1 MVIYSHRTLSFL
13 RSALLL
19 ISAVLF
25 TACASAAEESVRQQ
39 AAPDIF
45 VIGDIHGDYDAYMAV
60 LRDAELVDKK
70 GRWSGGKARLVQT
83 GDVPDR
89 GPETRKILDHLMK
102 LEKQAARKGGAVI
115 ALIGN
120 HEAMNITGDL
130 RYVTPSEY
138 QAFVGSKS
146 KQARNKFYTNNREAF
161 ATKYQSPD
169 VDTALDEAQLRA
181 AFDRDYPLGYV
192 EHRRAWGPNGKY
204 GAWVMSHDALHIM
217 DDTLF
222 LHGGLSQ
229 EYITLSVDEINHA
242 IRDALQNDPQA
253 DILNGDNSPLWY
265 RGNAIETQAGAAE
278 IAALLDTYD
287 VARII
292 IGHTPQT
299 DGIKTLYDGK
309 VIIVDTGMSAYYKGT
324 RSYLRL
330 DGEGITA
337 INDSSGQLLESRP

>member
-1 MVIYSHRTLSFL
+1 MGTYSHRTPRLL
-13 RSALLL
+13 RAGLLL

-25 TACASAAEESVRQQ
+25 TACATAAEVSLRQQ
-39 AAPDIF
+39 AAPAVF
-45 VIGDIHGDYDAYMAV
+45 VIGDIHGDYNAYMAV

-89 GPETRKILDHLMK
+89 GPETRKILDHLIK

-146 KQARNKFYTNNREAF
+146 NQVRNKFYTNNREAF
-161 ATKYQSPD
+161 AAKYQSPEA
-169 VDTALDEAQLRA
+169 DTTLDEAQLRS
-181 AFDRDYPLGYV
+181 AFDHDYPLGYV
-192 EHRRAWGPNGKY
+192 EHRRAWGPKGKY
-204 GAWVMSHDALHIM
+204 GAWIVSHDALHII

-229 EYITLSVDEINHA
+229 DYVTLSVAEINAA
-242 IRDALQNDPQA
+242 IRNALQNDPQA

-265 RGNAIETQAGAAE
+265 RGNAIETPEGALE
-278 IAALLDTYD
+278 IAAVLDAYD

-299 DGIKTLYDGK
+299 DGIKSLYDGK

-337 INDSSGQLLESRP
+337 INDSTGQLLESRP